1 MDPLVII
8 GKIQKRLKQE
18 IDLVAAVMIE
28 GVDNHD
34 KYKYLVGQAQAYGK
48 ILQEISNLLEEKEQK
63 DEQGTVIDIN
73 SRNTKN

>member
-1 MDPLVII
+1 MV
-8 GKIQKRLKQE
+8 
-18 IDLVAAVMIE
+18 E

-63 DEQGTVIDIN
+63 DEQGTVIDIK

>member
-18 IDLVAAVMIE
+18 IDLVAAVMVE

-48 ILQEISNLLEEKEQK
+48 ILQEISNLLEEKEQN
-63 DEQGTVIDIN
+63 EQKGTVIDIK
-73 SRNTKN
+73 NTPTK

>member
-18 IDLVAAVMIE
+18 IDLVAQVMVE

-34 KYKYLVGQAQAYGK
+34 KYKY
-48 ILQEISNLLEEKEQK
+48 
-63 DEQGTVIDIN
+63 
-73 SRNTKN
+73 